1 MILLKKTGQR
11 TFMVILYFY
20 PFWCSVTSVKRE
32 NNWTAVV
39 FFSVYSVPWTELD
52 VCTDVGVRR

>member
-32 NNWTAVV
+32 NNWTAV
-39 FFSVYSVPWTELD
+39 FFFLFILSPGLNLMFALTWE
-52 VCTDVGVRR
+52 